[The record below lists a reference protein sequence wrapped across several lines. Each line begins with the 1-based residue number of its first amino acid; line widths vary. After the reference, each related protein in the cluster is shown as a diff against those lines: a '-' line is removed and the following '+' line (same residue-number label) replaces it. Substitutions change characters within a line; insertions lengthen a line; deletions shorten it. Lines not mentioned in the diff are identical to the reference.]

1 MTPHAIIAVRNDM
14 TPQHASTPTPTPTS
28 NGLINFAQF
37 LDGDAASPTQAT
49 NLGTQASASISTLRA
64 KAKANSDDAVTAN
77 AAIVPTNAAPVTA
90 NAALVAA
97 NAALVTA
104 NATPATANAIA
115 GAANAAGGPANVV
128 SVPAN
133 AAAAA
138 VRAGA
143 AAFPTNA
150 AAVPILSALQ
160 PTTPSAAQAASSTT
174 PATAPVAVTNP
185 NTPQPATQNAAGAPN
200 PTTGQSAGTTNGP
213 TTPVPPGAAELNARV
228 AAGAPNYLSQP
239 NNAITGLWHHAGDT
253 PATADD
259 GSQTGDGAANE
270 AAPEGATAA
279 ATPGTEAAK
288 SGAAFAAALP
298 SAAHAVP
305 GVDGSAADTAEAT
318 QADATAATTTA
329 GAAVSTDATTPS
341 ASGSSPSSAAPSG
354 AYVPASAPA
363 TVLPV
368 YQQVAINLKQ
378 AAQAGTDH
386 IEIQLK
392 PASLGAIDVKLNL
405 THDGRITAVI
415 SADRSDTLHLLRQD
429 SSGLEQAL
437 RDAGLQ
443 ADSSS
448 LSFNLRG
455 DTQSFAQQSAPAPTG
470 GDYPA
475 GTNSTDAQRSDAPR
489 SRRHDGTLDIEV

>member
-1 MTPHAIIAVRNDM
+1 MTPHAIIAVRNDVA
-14 TPQHASTPTPTPTS
+14 PQHATPPPTTASTSTP

-37 LDGDAASPTQAT
+37 LDGVAAPPTQQAAS
-49 NLGTQASASISTLRA
+49 GTPPAAPIPALRA
-64 KAKANSDDAVTAN
+64 KLKASVNDAVAATAAAVPTTATPVPGNVAAATANGNVAPAN
-77 AAIVPTNAAPVTA
+77 AATAPGKPAAVT
-90 NAALVAA
+90 
-97 NAALVTA
+97 
-104 NATPATANAIA
+104 
-115 GAANAAGGPANVV
+115 
-128 SVPAN
+128 AN

-160 PTTPSAAQAASSTT
+160 TTASSKSQTASSTT
-174 PATAPVAVTNP
+174 PAVAPATAANP
-185 NTPQPATQNAAGAPN
+185 NASPTVAQNAAAAAN
-200 PTTGQSAGTTNGP
+200 PTTGQSAGATVP
-213 TTPVPPGAAELNARV
+213 APPGTAELNARV

-239 NNAITGLWHHAGDT
+239 NNAIAGLWHHAGDP

-259 GSQTGDGAANE
+259 GSHAGDDAGN
-270 AAPEGATAA
+270 AAPSEGETAA
-279 ATPGTEAAK
+279 VAPGTETAK
-288 SGAAFAAALP
+288 SGAAFTAVLA
-298 SAAHAVP
+298 SAAHAAP
-305 GVDGSAADTAEAT
+305 GVDSTAAGT
-318 QADATAATTTA
+318 ADATAADATTASAAA
-329 GAAVSTDATTPS
+329 GAAVTADATAPA
-341 ASGSSPSSAAPSG
+341 ASGTSSSSATSSA

-363 TVLPV
+363 TVLPA

-455 DTQSFAQQSAPAPTG
+455 DAQSFAQQSAPASGSSGIATG
-470 GDYPA
+470 S
-475 GTNSTDAQRSDAPR
+475 NSTDAQHSDAPR

>member
-14 TPQHASTPTPTPTS
+14 TPQHAPTATAAP

-37 LDGDAASPTQAT
+37 LDNAATSPTQAT
-49 NLGTQASASISTLRA
+49 NLGTQAAAPISNLRA

-77 AAIVPTNAAPVTA
+77 AVVVPINPAPVTA
-90 NAALVAA
+90 NVAPATANAAPTTANAIAVAA
-97 NAALVTA
+97 NAAA
-104 NATPATANAIA
+104 
-115 GAANAAGGPANVV
+115 GPANVV
-128 SVPAN
+128 AVPAN

-160 PTTPSAAQAASSTT
+160 PTTPSRAQAASSTT
-174 PATAPVAVTNP
+174 PVTTPVAVTNP
-185 NTPQPATQNAAGAPN
+185 NTAQPVTQNAAGAAN
-200 PTTGQSAGTTNGP
+200 PTTGQSAGATNGP

-239 NNAITGLWHHAGDT
+239 NNAISGLWHHAGDT

-298 SAAHAVP
+298 SAAHAAP
-305 GVDGSAADTAEAT
+305 GVDSSAADTAEAM

-329 GAAVSTDATTPS
+329 TAGAAVTTDATTLG
-341 ASGSSPSSAAPSG
+341 ASGSAPSTAAPSA

-455 DTQSFAQQSAPAPTG
+455 DAQSFAQQSAPASTN
-470 GDYPA
+470 GDYA
-475 GTNSTDAQRSDAPR
+475 TATNSTDAQRSDAPR